1 MTNLELRIANLKKT
15 LACAIALA
23 LVFSLVPPPSWSG
36 PIAEDGGVPA
46 ADLGGASALP
56 GALPQIEG
64 VQALPGGFSQLSLP
78 FPGQTSQEQAPSIQE
93 TAASAP
99 KENAA
104 VPSTAESLPPPA
116 AAASGP
122 SEISS
127 DKTPPPAAEEGV
139 KAFPADPS
147 AEGTTALN
155 PGPREEKILKR
166 NFAELEQAF
175 ESESTQKPSAIPAAE
190 RAHIIGRVRRALH
203 AQLDAMRHLEPA
215 DRPIL
220 SQVRD
225 EGDDLLS
232 HIARDM
238 AAGKIDPRGSLRAAA
253 DAPQAEANER
263 ELRVGIYPV
272 AADPFQW
279 GHLLIGLRAIA
290 AFGLD
295 KVVYVLAG
303 DDPRKPSMTPS
314 DFRHPM
320 GRAVLDAF
328 APFFEYSPIALG
340 TNHDG
345 ETNLFRILA
354 LNAGRRV
361 KAFYL
366 VGGDHYRLTDKKGNP
381 DTLPKLE
388 KNAADPALGFDP
400 AHHSVEAIFIARD
413 GGEEHVPTKMQV
425 HFLPPIPFEASS
437 TLVRTGN
444 HALMPYAASDF
455 VQSHRPGL
463 YNVPARG
470 ESAAAQTPP
479 QTAPASTQSA
489 PAPSSAKRSLN
500 WRAAAPNAL
509 TLMNLCSG
517 LLAFVLASQGLFV
530 PAALAVGAA
539 AVFDMFDGR
548 VARML
553 KAQNPLGVDLDSL
566 ADVVSFGAAPAFL
579 VFKAA
584 LLPSFGWLGFPIA
597 AAFAAAGAWRLARFN
612 VSAKA
617 EKDAPHDNAPAA
629 KKSDYFT
636 GMPIPAGAGVVA
648 VAALFLTHAP
658 LALAALTLIAAAAMV
673 SRLPYPAF
681 KKGGA
686 KALLVPAAAAAVI
699 TALGFVSGLQTL
711 IPPAIVGLYL
721 LSGPLIRA
729 LAPSK

>member
-1 MTNLELRIANLKKT
+1 MKHLESRIEKLKKT

-23 LVFSLVPPPSWSG
+23 IVFSLVPPPSWAG
-36 PIAEDGGVPA
+36 AAAEDGGVPA
-46 ADLGGASALP
+46 AEFGGASALP
-56 GALPQIEG
+56 GALPQIG
-64 VQALPGGFSQLSLP
+64 SIQTLSGDFSQLSLP
-78 FPGQTSQEQAPSIQE
+78 FSDLQA
-93 TAASAP
+93 AAEAP
-99 KENAA
+99 RLPENAA
-104 VPSTAESLPPPA
+104 AAPAERAAVPASAQSLPPQA
-116 AAASGP
+116 AAP
-122 SEISS
+122 SEPAEISQ
-127 DKTPPPAAEEGV
+127 DKTPPPSAQEAA

-155 PGPREEKILKR
+155 PGPREEKVLKR

-175 ESESTQKPSAIPAAE
+175 ESESAQAPSAIPSAE
-190 RAHIIGRVRRALH
+190 RAQIIGRVRRALH

-220 SQVRD
+220 SQVRA
-225 EGDDLLS
+225 EGDDLLG

-238 AAGKIDPRGSLRAAA
+238 AAGKIDPRGTLRASAK
-253 DAPQAEANER
+253 APQAAPQDR
-263 ELRVGIYPV
+263 EMRVGIYPV

-328 APFFEYSPIALG
+328 APFFEYSPIAVG
-340 TNHDG
+340 TNYDG

-388 KNAADPALGFDP
+388 KNAADPALGFDA

-444 HALMPYAASDF
+444 HALMPYAAYDF

-463 YNVPARG
+463 YNVPERG
-470 ESAAAQTPP
+470 QTAAPAAPQEAPAQTP
-479 QTAPASTQSA
+479 AA
-489 PAPSSAKRSLN
+489 PAPAKRSLN

-509 TLMNLCSG
+509 TLMNLSSG
-517 LLAFVLASQGLFV
+517 LLAFVLASQGLFA
-530 PAALAVGAA
+530 PAALAIGAA

-553 KAQNPLGVDLDSL
+553 KARNPLGVDLDSL
-566 ADVVSFGAAPAFL
+566 ADMVSFGAAPAFL
-579 VFKAA
+579 AFKAA
-584 LLPSFGWLGFPIA
+584 LLP
-597 AAFAAAGAWRLARFN
+597 
-612 VSAKA
+612 
-617 EKDAPHDNAPAA
+617 APC
-629 KKSDYFT
+629 
-636 GMPIPAGAGVVA
+636 
-648 VAALFLTHAP
+648 
-658 LALAALTLIAAAAMV
+658 
-673 SRLPYPAF
+673 
-681 KKGGA
+681 
-686 KALLVPAAAAAVI
+686 
-699 TALGFVSGLQTL
+699 
-711 IPPAIVGLYL
+711 
-721 LSGPLIRA
+721 
-729 LAPSK
+729 